1 MNEKGKKNYYEFKNE
16 KVIKIGVIGNSN
28 KGKSFIL
35 SKISQ
40 IKLPSGTS
48 IRTEGLSI
56 KYPELEGYENRK
68 IVLLDSA
75 GLETPV
81 LRDEEYYENKEKIK
95 EYFKEK
101 SREKLITEL
110 FLQNYIIYN
119 SDILILVVGILTYSE
134 QKLINRII
142 KEMKRNKIKKDLFII
157 HNLPTYTLVDQVKDY
172 LNNYLLNSAT
182 FNLEEGH
189 KISTIEKGEIKGKY
203 YYEKT
208 DEQKIFHLI
217 FANEDSEAGNYYNK
231 FTLKFIENTYQSV
244 INTKPFDIIESVK
257 ERFIEVSKEIIENNG
272 DKIELKD
279 FENIDNNIDKIIKLN
294 KNDKI
299 ILKRCLIDELGFS
312 NLKNNGFEPTYN
324 YYKKDDSIIIRVES
338 PGNCSIK
345 CKTIYSGEYTIIRI
359 FGEKNNDIEPQKLED
374 NLFTNREFG
383 PYYLDVPLKTEDYFI
398 QKKKPSVEQKK
409 GLSIL
414 TFKLDMNQES
424 DELDIKK
431 DEDV

>member
-1 MNEKGKKNYYEFKNE
+1 M
-16 KVIKIGVIGNSN
+16 
-28 KGKSFIL
+28 
-35 SKISQ
+35 
-40 IKLPSGTS
+40 
-48 IRTEGLSI
+48 
-56 KYPELEGYENRK
+56 
-68 IVLLDSA
+68 
-75 GLETPV
+75 
-81 LRDEEYYENKEKIK
+81 
-95 EYFKEK
+95 
-101 SREKLITEL
+101 
-110 FLQNYIIYN
+110 
-119 SDILILVVGILTYSE
+119 
-134 QKLINRII
+134 
-142 KEMKRNKIKKDLFII
+142 
-157 HNLPTYTLVDQVKDY
+157 
-172 LNNYLLNSAT
+172 
-182 FNLEEGH
+182 
-189 KISTIEKGEIKGKY
+189 
-203 YYEKT
+203 
-208 DEQKIFHLI
+208 
-217 FANEDSEAGNYYNK
+217 
-231 FTLKFIENTYQSV
+231 
-244 INTKPFDIIESVK
+244 K

-299 ILKRCLIDELGFS
+299 TLKRCLIDELGFS